1 MRFTVARSWN
11 AYQGT
16 YVNNPRMFSATGS
29 DFKYCQHRRIMNI
42 GAAVLQQY
50 FDFRLSVGV
59 ATDTKTGKILE
70 EDAKEME
77 TGAVNALSAALMA
90 KPKASG
96 VACVV
101 SRDDLIIQTETL
113 HVTGRI
119 QPFGY
124 PKAIDIDLAFQVA
137 IAATNTAA

>member
-1 MRFTVARSWN
+1 
-11 AYQGT
+11 
-16 YVNNPRMFSATGS
+16 
-29 DFKYCQHRRIMNI
+29 MNI

-77 TGAVNALSAALMA
+77 TGAVNALAAALMA

-101 SRDDLIIQTETL
+101 SRDDNLIQTETL

-119 QPFGY
+119 QPMGY

-137 IAATNTAA
+137 IAATTTAA